1 MGSHSGR
8 ERILSK
14 EVRSF
19 MAEFLPLTR
28 LIALSVGRMGVF
40 ITFSLKTM
48 FNKIFPF
55 AVCFNSHI

>member
-28 LIALSVGRMGVF
+28 LIALSVGGW
-40 ITFSLKTM
+40 
-48 FNKIFPF
+48 
-55 AVCFNSHI
+55 VCSQRSV